1 MADVTLTAGLTVDT
15 GSGDSHTA
23 TTEFEFDLD
32 ATTAGD
38 IEERAAGTQAVTN
51 SAATLG
57 TVDAALGGVIEWA
70 EISGLWIKNIGDV
83 ADQQDVKIRRGA
95 TEIAKLSYEEA
106 MVFRPITDGTD
117 MLKVLTASGT
127 TRIAWLAVG
136 PRAA

>member
-1 MADVTLTAGLTVDT
+1 MDCTLTAGLTVDT

-23 TTEFEFDLD
+23 LAEFEFDLD

-57 TVDAALGGVIEWA
+57 AVDAALGGVIEWA
-70 EISGLWIKNIGDV
+70 EISAVWIKNIGGDGS
-83 ADQQDVKIRRGA
+83 DQDVKLRRGA
-95 TEIAKLSYEEA
+95 TEIAKLALDEA

-117 MLKVLTASGT
+117 MLKVLTASGSS
-127 TRIAWLAVG
+127 RIAWVAVG
-136 PRAA
+136 PRA

>member
-1 MADVTLTAGLTVDT
+1 MADVTITAGLTVDT

-38 IEERAAGTQAVTN
+38 IEERASGTQVVTN

-70 EISGLWIKNIGDV
+70 EISGLWIKNIGGDGSE
-83 ADQQDVKIRRGA
+83 QDVKLRRGA
-95 TEIAKLSYEEA
+95 TEIAKLSLGEA
-106 MVFRPITDGTD
+106 MVFRPITDGTN
-117 MLKVLTASGT
+117 MLKVITDSGT
-127 TRIAWLAVG
+127 SRIAWVAVG
-136 PRAA
+136 PRA